1 MRRIKI
7 LIIIMLLVIAL
18 GMINTLNGAVAI
30 KESGT
35 NVLTNQTISN
45 FYDMSL
51 QMKNVGQGLEG
62 TQDNVEPHLVTNT
75 EWAIVSYFSNSNYGT
90 SGEGVKSIT
99 INGNVHNSTNGNATG
114 VMDWGRNITMTAGYI
129 GENLSKDKYK
139 EDEYKENGKSLF
151 AEGAKYVENIS
162 ISEFRNEKYANK
174 TGNQFVSPYIHRR
187 GLFEMGTDSHDDY
200 DLGRPSAK
208 ATFRP
213 TIWN

>member
-18 GMINTLNGAVAI
+18 GMINTVNGAVAI

-62 TQDNVEPHLVTNT
+62 TQDNVEPHLITNT

-99 INGNVHNSTNGNATG
+99 INGNAHDSTNGNATG

-129 GENLSKDKYK
+129 GENLSKD
-139 EDEYKENGKSLF
+139 EYKENGKSLL

-162 ISEFRNEKYANK
+162 ISEFKNEKYANK
-174 TGNQFVSPYIHRR
+174 TGTQWVSPYIHRY
-187 GLFEMGTDSHDDY
+187 GLFHMTTDSHNDY
-200 DLGRPSAK
+200 DLGKPSAK

>member
-18 GMINTLNGAVAI
+18 GMINTVNGAVAI

-99 INGNVHNSTNGNATG
+99 INGNAHNSTNGNATG

-129 GENLSKDKYK
+129 GENLTQ
-139 EDEYKENGKSLF
+139 DEYKENGKSLL
-151 AEGAKYVENIS
+151 AEDAKYVENIS
-162 ISEFRNEKYANK
+162 KSEFKSEKYANK
-174 TGNQFVSPYIHRR
+174 TGNQWVSPYIHRR
-187 GLFEMGTDSHDDY
+187 GLFEMATDAHDDY
-200 DLGRPSAK
+200 DLGKPSAK

>member
-18 GMINTLNGAVAI
+18 GMINTVNGAVAI

-99 INGNVHNSTNGNATG
+99 INGNAHNSTNGNATG

-129 GENLSKDKYK
+129 EDYLSRDGDFYY
-139 EDEYKENGKSLF
+139 ECKENGKSLL
-151 AEGAKYVENIS
+151 AEGAKYVENIAS
-162 ISEFRNEKYANK
+162 SEFRSEKYANR
-174 TGNQFVSPYIHRR
+174 TGTLYVSPYIHRR
-187 GLFEMGTDSHDDY
+187 GLFEMATDSHDDY
-200 DLGRPSAK
+200 DLGKPSAK

>member
-18 GMINTLNGAVAI
+18 GMINTVNGAVAI

-90 SGEGVKSIT
+90 SGEGAKSIT
-99 INGNVHNSTNGNATG
+99 INGNAHDSTNGNATG

-129 GENLSKDKYK
+129 EGLLSK
-139 EDEYKENGKSLF
+139 DEYKENGKSLL

-174 TGNQFVSPYIHRR
+174 TGTLYMSPYIHRR
-187 GLFEMGTDSHDDY
+187 GLFEMATDSHNDY
-200 DLGRPSAK
+200 DLGKPSAK

>member
-18 GMINTLNGAVAI
+18 GMINTVNGAVAI

-99 INGNVHNSTNGNATG
+99 INGNAHNSTNGNATG
-114 VMDWGRNITMTAGYI
+114 VMDWGRNATMTAGYI
-129 GENLSKDKYK
+129 EEHLSK
-139 EDEYKENGKSLF
+139 DEYKENGKSLL

-162 ISEFRNEKYANK
+162 ISEFRNEKYANR
-174 TGNQFVSPYIHRR
+174 TGNQWYSPYIHRY
-187 GLFEMGTDSHDDY
+187 GLFEMATDAHNDC
-200 DLGRPSAK
+200 DLGKPSAK
-208 ATFRP
+208 VTFRP